1 MKKQKDE
8 NVMIAKIS
16 DLKSF
21 QRLKFLIVLLNAI
34 AIVLNACLII
44 LSSSGLRRTV
54 NTAEKTI
61 GYINAV
67 EDKAD
72 FNKKYQKLQRYVY
85 MYIAESQAGDT
96 DGTQEIK
103 EKFDKHIQ
111 EIDDLVEDMKK
122 YTTSSD
128 TTESLATAISD
139 YASSANS
146 VFDSCDQ
153 GDYNSALEVAQG
165 DLEDNDDVVGDALD
179 SISEDIENSSTT
191 SVNEMKHLYSRT
203 HSIENVLGIAV
214 LLLMVFNAAV
224 IILSVVKP
232 IEKASS
238 QMSDMVAA
246 IKDRKGDL
254 TKRLPNTTHN
264 EVAVLITNIND
275 FIETMQGIISKA
287 SNSTNIMQESNS
299 KLLDSVNGVSGEVTD
314 SSAALEELSASME
327 TVADTSQEIR
337 NSINTVD
344 AQVSEIRSLADE
356 NAAKAQEAT
365 EAAKKI
371 KSEIEQL
378 KQQTNDKVA
387 VITSTLQQALKDSEK
402 VEEINTLTDTILS
415 VAEETNLLSL
425 NASIEAAR
433 AGEAGRGFAVVADQI
448 SSLANESQETAG
460 SIQNTDKE
468 VIAAVTSLS
477 DSAKQAVEYIN
488 TNVLSDY
495 DRFTAAM
502 DKYVSDTDNFQT
514 VLNDFSSR
522 TQSLNKSMADM
533 VKSVQSITDAMGES
547 SKAVDSSAR
556 NSQNITADIVVVQE
570 SVNSYK
576 EISDSLTDEINRF
589 TNV

>member
-8 NVMIAKIS
+8 N
-16 DLKSF
+16 
-21 QRLKFLIVLLNAI
+21 
-34 AIVLNACLII
+34 
-44 LSSSGLRRTV
+44 
-54 NTAEKTI
+54 
-61 GYINAV
+61 
-67 EDKAD
+67 
-72 FNKKYQKLQRYVY
+72 
-85 MYIAESQAGDT
+85 
-96 DGTQEIK
+96 
-103 EKFDKHIQ
+103 
-111 EIDDLVEDMKK
+111 
-122 YTTSSD
+122 
-128 TTESLATAISD
+128 
-139 YASSANS
+139 
-146 VFDSCDQ
+146 
-153 GDYNSALEVAQG
+153 
-165 DLEDNDDVVGDALD
+165 
-179 SISEDIENSSTT
+179 
-191 SVNEMKHLYSRT
+191 
-203 HSIENVLGIAV
+203 
-214 LLLMVFNAAV
+214 
-224 IILSVVKP
+224 
-232 IEKASS
+232 
-238 QMSDMVAA
+238 
-246 IKDRKGDL
+246 
-254 TKRLPNTTHN
+254 
-264 EVAVLITNIND
+264 
-275 FIETMQGIISKA
+275 
-287 SNSTNIMQESNS
+287 
-299 KLLDSVNGVSGEVTD
+299 
-314 SSAALEELSASME
+314 
-327 TVADTSQEIR
+327 
-337 NSINTVD
+337 
-344 AQVSEIRSLADE
+344 
-356 NAAKAQEAT
+356 
-365 EAAKKI
+365 
-371 KSEIEQL
+371 
-378 KQQTNDKVA
+378 VA